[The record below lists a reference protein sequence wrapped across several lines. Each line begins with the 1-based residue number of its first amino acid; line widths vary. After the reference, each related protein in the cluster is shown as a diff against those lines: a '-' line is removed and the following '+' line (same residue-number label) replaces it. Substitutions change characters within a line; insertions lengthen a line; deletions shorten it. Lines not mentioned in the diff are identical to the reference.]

1 MKAENILII
10 VLFKCCYLDH
20 ILPYN
25 YMKII
30 LKEILLISSKNEK
43 KVKKR
48 KWLVKE
54 HFVERLKTKVKQR
67 KILINSKK
75 KKKKI

>member
-1 MKAENILII
+1 
-10 VLFKCCYLDH
+10 
-20 ILPYN
+20 
-25 YMKII
+25 MKII